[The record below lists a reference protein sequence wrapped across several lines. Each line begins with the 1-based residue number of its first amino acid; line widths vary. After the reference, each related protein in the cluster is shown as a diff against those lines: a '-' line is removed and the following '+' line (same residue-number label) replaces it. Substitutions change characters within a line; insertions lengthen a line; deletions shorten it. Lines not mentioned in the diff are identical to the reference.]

1 MGKQKW
7 NIVASYKIKKKKKK
21 KQVNKRHYSFQIEVN
36 NLFAFFDNRTGKTLS
51 LSV

>member
-7 NIVASYKIKKKKKK
+7 NIVASYKIKKKK